1 LKDFLTAGGTI
12 ITIGS
17 STNLAYHL
25 ALPMQSA
32 LTERDAQGK
41 LRNLPNEKFYVPGS
55 ILEARVDP
63 TDPLAWGMPERADFY
78 FERSAVFGFA
88 PGASVA
94 GLKRVVWFD
103 SEKPLRS
110 GWAWGQKYLKDG
122 VAVATASVGA
132 GKLHLMGSEV
142 AFRGQTHGTFK
153 LLFNAL
159 YLATAKNV
167 SREQIQ
173 SE

>member
-1 LKDFLTAGGTI
+1 
-12 ITIGS
+12 
-17 STNLAYHL
+17 
-25 ALPMQSA
+25 MQSA
-32 LTERDAQGK
+32 LTERNAQGK

-55 ILEARVDP
+55 ILAARVDVG
-63 TDPLAWGMPERADFY
+63 DPLAWGMPEQTDLY
-78 FERSAVFGFA
+78 FERSAVFSFA
-88 PGASVA
+88 PGAEVA

-122 VAVATASVGA
+122 VAVATATVGT

-153 LLFNAL
+153 LLFNAV

-167 SREQIQ
+167 NREPLH